1 MTSQIA
7 YSGID
12 ENYPVAGQDN
22 NSQGF
27 RDNFLYI
34 KEGLNQA
41 STEITDLQN
50 NTAKLNSDNNFNRT
64 RIENALFKT
73 NYGFVKSEGVIT
85 GNSNIITSDAD
96 YFILTIGSSGTITL
110 TFGDW
115 PNDNDYPIL
124 RKIRLEIYS
133 NGTSRQVNFASSGGG
148 TMKKFGFA
156 AFTPSNTFQT
166 GTDSLNPHII
176 DVWTTSDGDI
186 TFVQYIGQF
195 A

>member
-1 MTSQIA
+1 MTSQIS

-12 ENYPVAGQDN
+12 ENFPVAGQDN

-34 KEGLNQA
+34 KEGLTQA

-73 NYGFVKSEGVIT
+73 NYGFVKSEGTVNGNIT
-85 GNSNIITSDAD
+85 LVTSDAE
-96 YFILTIGSSGTITL
+96 YFTLTINSSGTMTI

-115 PNDNDYPIL
+115 PDDNDYPIL
-124 RKIRLEIYS
+124 REITLEVYS
-133 NGTSRQVNFASSGGG
+133 NGTSRQVNFASTGGG
-148 TMKKFGFA
+148 TIKKFGFDGFA
-156 AFTPSNTFQT
+156 GSNFVT
-166 GTDSLNPHII
+166 GTNTENPHII
-176 DVWTTSDGDI
+176 KVWTTTDGDI
-186 TFVQYIGQF
+186 TFVQYVGQF
-195 A
+195 S

>member
-1 MTSQIA
+1 MTSQID

-34 KEGLNQA
+34 KEGLTQA

-50 NTAKLNSDNNFNRT
+50 NTAKLNADNNFYQS
-64 RIENALFKT
+64 RIENAIFKA
-73 NYGFVKSEGVIT
+73 NFGFVKSEGTIT
-85 GNSNIITSDAD
+85 GNLTLITSEAE
-96 YFILTIGSSGTITL
+96 YFTLTVNSGGTITI

-115 PNDNDYPIL
+115 PDDNDYPLL
-124 RKIRLEIYS
+124 REITLEIYS
-133 NGTSRQVNFASSGGG
+133 SGTSRQVNFASTGGG
-148 TMKKFGFA
+148 TIKKFGFA
-156 AFTPSNTFQT
+156 GFAGGNFVT
-166 GTDSLNPHII
+166 GTNTENPHII
-176 DVWTTSDGDI
+176 KAWTTNDGDL

-195 A
+195 S